1 MARDVAR
8 DWMWSEA
15 CEAIARAERMHRE
28 MFRPSGP
35 RARSPAGAVAWE
47 PPVDILETDHE
58 VLVLV
63 ALPGV
68 DVDGAKVTIEGGDLV
83 IAGTRVLPPEL
94 RTATMHR
101 LELPQGQFFRRL
113 RLPAGRYSGVRRA
126 GAAGYLV
133 VTLQKAGSS
142 RG

>member
-15 CEAIARAERMHRE
+15 CEMLARAERMHRE
-28 MFRPSGP
+28 LFRPAASEKRLP
-35 RARSPAGAVAWE
+35 AWE
-47 PPVDILETDHE
+47 PPVDILETELE

-68 DVDGAKVTIEGGDLV
+68 EADNVQAVIEDGDLV
-83 IAGTRVLPPEL
+83 IAGTRLVPKEW
-94 RTATMHR
+94 RTATIHR
-101 LELPQGQFFRRL
+101 LELPQGRFFRRL
-113 RLPAGRYSGVRRA
+113 RLPAGRYSSVRRA
-126 GAAGYLV
+126 IAAGCLV
-133 VTLQKAGSS
+133 ISLQKVSGN

>member
-15 CEAIARAERMHRE
+15 CEMLSRADRMHRE
-28 MFRPSGP
+28 LFRP
-35 RARSPAGAVAWE
+35 AGMQAWE
-47 PPVDILETDHE
+47 PPVDILETELE

-68 DVDGAKVTIEGGDLV
+68 DPDQAQAAIEDGELV
-83 IAGTRVLPPEL
+83 IAGTRAYPPEL
-94 RTATMHR
+94 RTAAIHR
-101 LELPQGQFFRRL
+101 LELPQGRFYRRL
-113 RLPAGRYSGVRRA
+113 RLPGGRYNGVRRA
-126 GAAGYLV
+126 VVHGCLV
-133 VTLQKAGSS
+133 ITLQKAGTS